1 MIRID
6 GQPILT
12 AAVMRAA
19 EEGSGGTAGELMRRA
34 GQGIAVAVARL
45 AGGNDILILCGPGN
59 NGGDG
64 YVAATALAA
73 RGLAVRVA
81 ALGEPRGDGAKAARA
96 AWLGPVET
104 LHDAVPAP
112 VPAPVLVDALFGT
125 GLSRALDAD
134 LSEHLTRLIYHA
146 QLVIA
151 VDLPSGVAT
160 DDGALLSD
168 IPGADLT
175 LALGAVKPAHVLQPS
190 AQRCGTV
197 RLIDI
202 GVPVESDDAVM
213 PPLQLAA
220 PGPADH
226 KYSRGMVAI
235 IAGAMPGATA
245 LAASAAAH
253 VAGYVLLLGS
263 ATDRLPHAV
272 VRRRWSDA
280 ALGDPRIGAVL
291 IGPGLGR
298 DDRARAK
305 LDAALASD
313 RPLVVD
319 GDALALVTLAQLRA
333 RRSATILTPHAGEF
347 AKLFG
352 EGPGSKIDR
361 ARAAA
366 ITSGTTVVF
375 KGADTVVAHSDGR
388 TRVSNIVEPW
398 LATAGTGD
406 VLAGIIAGLLSGG
419 HQHFTAATDG
429 VSLHCEAARRAGPA
443 FIADDL
449 IAALPTAI
457 GASL

>member
-12 AAVMRAA
+12 AAAIRAA
-19 EEGSGGTAGELMRRA
+19 EEGSGVSAGELMRRA
-34 GQGIAVAVARL
+34 GQGVAVAVARL
-45 AGGNDILILCGPGN
+45 AGGSEILVLCGPGS

-64 YVAATALAA
+64 YVTATALAA
-73 RGLAVRVA
+73 RGYPVRVA
-81 ALGEPRGDGAKAARA
+81 ASGESRGGPAIAARD
-96 AWLGPVET
+96 AWLGPVES
-104 LHDAVPAP
+104 LPGA

-125 GLSRALDAD
+125 GLSRARAVDVG
-134 LSEHLTRLIYHA
+134 EHLDRLAAQA

-151 VDLPSGVAT
+151 VDLPSGIAS

-168 IPGADLT
+168 VPCAQLT
-175 LALGAVKPAHVLQPS
+175 LALGAVRPAHVLQPA

-202 GVPVESDDAVM
+202 GVPTISDDTVM
-213 PPLQLAA
+213 SPLQLCA

-226 KYSRGMVAI
+226 KYTRGMVAV
-235 IAGAMPGATA
+235 IAGAMPGAAA
-245 LAASAAAH
+245 LAASAAAR

-263 ATDRLPHAV
+263 ATDRLPHAI
-272 VRRRWSDA
+272 VRRRWSGE
-280 ALGDPRIGAVL
+280 ALADPRIGAVL

-298 DDRARAK
+298 DDKARAK

-313 RPLVVD
+313 LPLVLD
-319 GDALALVTLAQLRA
+319 GDALVQVTLAQLRE
-333 RRSATILTPHAGEF
+333 RPSATILTPHAGEF

-352 EGPGSKIDR
+352 GGSGNKIDR

-366 ITSGTTVVF
+366 IASDTTVVF
-375 KGADTVVAHSDGR
+375 KGADTVVAHPDGR
-388 TRVSNIVEPW
+388 TRVSINGVPW

-406 VLAGIIAGLLSGG
+406 VLAGIIAGLLSGS
-419 HQHFTAATDG
+419 HQPFAAATDG
-429 VSLHCEAARRAGPA
+429 VSLHSEAARCAGPA

-457 GASL
+457 AASL